1 MVDQKT
7 VALTFFLLIFS
18 FSGVAV
24 SIEDLSLS
32 GNDDYDGSG
41 VTLPYIAGAEYGSTV
56 DVELVT
62 SSTPDKIEVT
72 CGGGVVYAQNNNFA
86 GATIFNFDFTIPSQG
101 DPCNSPGSNIYK
113 VKVES
118 STGSDSVDALVSLN
132 SKGSMSAHSGKD
144 LIVNYDEDN
153 GFYAFQ
159 LTNDADS
166 IVTNFNDGSTP
177 IVGGGPGR
185 ILVQQYDGSL
195 GGSTEKT
202 VFFSG
207 IGNKTSEGGSLKG
220 LVKESDYYLKCG
232 SIASEDLGT
241 CDVIDQDFLN
251 TFYRVET
258 STIWNYELDTIT
270 PVYEGKSYIPDG
282 QIIYGEEPEYANSQ
296 GLGKRF
302 FICRS
307 GAQYE
312 NSNGD
317 NVPAVVDVGKDSQEL
332 RKCSPSEEV
341 WDNTNECND
350 GLDNDGDGLIDDN
363 DPSCNTGDTESDE
376 PGNSGCSTPKV
387 YEKTVYEPQ
396 FGEYVGIDE
405 YYAEYESGGDCV
417 KTDYTD
423 WNYVASDGTPGT
435 PQEYTCQP
443 DDTGP
448 DCSSISD
455 YDGYSTYDT
464 GFNTYIGDMPVVKY
478 GAHPQ
483 YFEQLAEAKGVDIQ
497 TEGVSTDFVEQGT
510 GWTTQ
515 TQSLYTAERKYDAN
529 LIGGG
534 TPDPNSCDQ
543 CQSYDWWD
551 EVNVTN
557 IGGYQES
564 ITDNHI
570 DAWNTYNAGANISG
584 EIDSGYGSP
593 FQGGFGGDCSDD
605 TTVGW
610 ADSTTF
616 SNFDNQLWECVGESL
631 PPSPLSSSASSS
643 DTVVK
648 VPGVEASV
656 LLPDTEI
663 NGGSREIGLV
673 LMPYLHMDS
682 APSYLPS
689 NIDTYNELMQ
699 GTTYDGDN
707 IESMDVEC
715 WAGSSADQP
724 DSCTNSQSCFY
735 RQDVPVS
742 STDTYGVSSEVQ
754 ASDVSN
760 YACAWQYN
768 TQQRSDPMVGSGV
781 IELHKNIDQGDSY
794 NGFWNSLTS
803 EHNGLKEEMTA
814 SELQNIVN

>member
-1 MVDQKT
+1 MVYHKT

-41 VTLPYIAGAEYGSTV
+41 VTLSYIAGAEYGSTV

-72 CGGGVVYAQNNNFA
+72 CGNDVVYAQNNNFA
-86 GATIFNFDFTIPSQG
+86 GATTFNFDFTIPSQG
-101 DPCNSPGSNIYK
+101 DPCNSPGSNTYN

-132 SKGSMSAHSGKD
+132 SKGAMSAHSGKD

-220 LVKESDYYLKCG
+220 LVKDSDYYLKCG

-251 TFYRVET
+251 TFYRVKT
-258 STIWNYELDTIT
+258 STIWNNELDTIT
-270 PVYEGKSYIPDG
+270 PVYEEKSYIPDG

-363 DPSCNTGDTESDE
+363 DPECDTGDTESDE
-376 PGNSGCSTPKV
+376 PSNSGCSTPKV

-405 YYAEYESGGDCV
+405 YYAEYESGGECV
-417 KTDYTD
+417 QTDYTD
-423 WNYVASDGTPGT
+423 WNYVASSGNPNTPV
-435 PQEYTCQP
+435 QYTCQP
-443 DDTGP
+443 GDTRP
-448 DCSSISD
+448 ECSSISD
-455 YDGYSTYDT
+455 YDGYSS
-464 GFNTYIGDMPVVKY
+464 MPVTEY

-483 YFEQLAEAKGVDIQ
+483 YFDQLADAKGQDIR
-497 TEGVSTDFVEQGT
+497 EGKDGVSTDFVEQGT

-515 TQSLYTAERKYDAN
+515 TQSLYTAERKYDADQNSEFGGADASNCN
-529 LIGGG
+529 L
-534 TPDPNSCDQ
+534 
-543 CQSYDWWD
+543 CQEYSWW
-551 EVNVTN
+551 NKRNLTN
-557 IGGYQES
+557 LGGYQES
-564 ITDNHI
+564 YTDNHI

-584 EIDSGYGSP
+584 EIDSSYGSP

-610 ADSTTF
+610 ADSTQE
-616 SNFDNQLWECVGESL
+616 SDMSNQLWECVGESST
-631 PPSPLSSSASSS
+631 PGPLSSSSGPI
-643 DTVVK
+643 TK

-663 NGGSREIGLV
+663 GGGTSREIGLV

-699 GTTYDGDN
+699 GTTFDGDN

-715 WAGSSADQP
+715 WAGSPNDQP
-724 DSCTNSQSCFY
+724 NSCTNSQSCFY

-742 STDTYGVSSEVQ
+742 STDTYGVSAEVQ

-781 IELHKNIDQGDSY
+781 IELHKNTEQTDNY

-803 EHNGLKEEMTA
+803 EHDGLKEEMTA
-814 SELQNIVN
+814 SELQNLVG